1 MWRYSSLD
9 TIARIS
15 AHLGGITM
23 AAAAQISV
31 TKAAGALG
39 GFVHGASLADVASSD
54 AVYQRVRSLLVEH
67 EVLFFRDQQQD
78 PQVFAAFAKS
88 FGQVLGHP
96 AYQTVDQA
104 PDVQIL
110 ESTAANPSKIE
121 VWHSDMTFMQTPPSF
136 TLLQGQIIPAFGG
149 DTLWASATAA
159 YDALSLPMQEFLQ
172 PLQAVND
179 FRHGFR
185 ESLAEPGGQERL
197 APAITENPPVKH
209 PLIRTHPETGR
220 KAIYVNALFTTHI
233 HGLPAK
239 ESEALLGFLY
249 RHVVIEE
256 HTVRLSW
263 QPGTVAIWDNR
274 STQHKP
280 VNDFLPQHRL
290 MHRVTLT
297 GDRPS

>member
-1 MWRYSSLD
+1 
-9 TIARIS
+9 
-15 AHLGGITM
+15 M
-23 AAAAQISV
+23 APNEKIQVS
-31 TKAAGALG
+31 KASGALG
-39 GFVHGASLADVASSD
+39 GFVLGASLEDVASSD
-54 AVYQRVRSLLVEH
+54 AVYQRVRALLVEH
-67 EVLFFRDQQQD
+67 EVLFFRDQPQD

-88 FGQVLGHP
+88 FGEVLGHP
-96 AYQTVDQA
+96 AYTTVDAA

-159 YDALSLPMQEFLQ
+159 YHALSPQMQQFLQ

-179 FRHGFR
+179 FRHGFL
-185 ESLAEPGGQERL
+185 ESLAEPGGPERL
-197 APAITENPPVKH
+197 APAIAENPPVEH

-233 HGLPAK
+233 VGLPAK
-239 ESEALLGFLY
+239 ESDALLAFLF
-249 RHVVIEE
+249 RHVVTEE

-297 GDRPS
+297 GDRPA

>member
-1 MWRYSSLD
+1 
-9 TIARIS
+9 
-15 AHLGGITM
+15 M
-23 AAAAQISV
+23 ALNEKIQV
-31 TKAAGALG
+31 DKASGALG
-39 GFVHGASLADVASSD
+39 GFVHGASLEDVASSD
-54 AVYQRVRSLLVEH
+54 VVYKRVRALLVDH
-67 EVLFFRDQQQD
+67 EVLFFRDQPQD

-88 FGQVLGHP
+88 FGDVLGHP
-96 AYQTVDQA
+96 AYTTVDEA

-159 YDALSLPMQEFLQ
+159 YDALSPQMQAFLQ
-172 PLQAVND
+172 PLKAVND

-185 ESLAEPGGQERL
+185 ESLAEPGVAERL
-197 APAITENPPVKH
+197 APAIAEHPPVEH
-209 PLIRTHPETGR
+209 PLIRTHPESGR

-233 HGLPAK
+233 ASLPAN
-239 ESEALLGFLY
+239 ESEALLAFLY
-249 RHVVIEE
+249 LHVVTEE
-256 HTVRLSW
+256 HTVRLSL
-263 QPGTVAIWDNR
+263 QPGTLAIWDNR

-297 GDRPS
+297 GDKPA